1 MDRTILLAALGLLAG
16 GAGLAL
22 SLKHLGRALRFRF
35 QRGRPYIPG
44 SLRRSALSTL
54 VFLLIF
60 LAGGGLA
67 GVRWILR
74 DFQPA
79 EGPTRAA
86 RVRVRDQGGGELLLE
101 LEPDKRHPDLPAMA
115 AGLPGPTWEV
125 RGVVISFPVWLRPA
139 GVDAFQRLTHAG
151 APAFGARDL
160 PSRGQW
166 ATDLLAGL
174 PESWGVRVN
183 HRAVAGRGPLP
194 KWTAVLAE
202 RDGYFLGPEEA
213 SSSFSDDAAP

>member
-1 MDRTILLAALGLLAG
+1 MDRAVLLATLGLLVG

-44 SLRRSALSTL
+44 SLRRTALSTL

-67 GVRWILR
+67 GVRWLLR
-74 DFQPA
+74 DFQPLA
-79 EGPTRAA
+79 GPTRAA
-86 RVRVRDQGGGELLLE
+86 RVRVRDLGAGDLLLE
-101 LEPDKRHPDLPAMA
+101 LEPDRRHPDLQAMA
-115 AGLPGPTWEV
+115 TGLPGLTWEV
-125 RGVVISFPVWLRPA
+125 RGVVISFPDWL
-139 GVDAFQRLTHAG
+139 GVSGIDSFHRLTEAG
-151 APAFGARDL
+151 APATGARGL
-160 PSRGQW
+160 PPRGQW
-166 ATDLLAGL
+166 AVDLVAGL

-183 HRAVAGRGPLP
+183 RRAVAGRGPLP
-194 KWTAVLAE
+194 MWTAVLAE

-213 SSSFSDDAAP
+213 DSALSDDETP